1 MSTQT
6 SESVTENIFR
16 NFYGVDTFIEKSAI
30 NNYYYGFQSKSGK
43 KNIGYPDFL
52 KDTSD
57 YVIVV
62 EAKAL
67 KQSEAESDVQLYMK
81 KNNIHK
87 DIIGIAVSGQH
98 LNQIKVSYF
107 YKLAEDNNIF
117 KLQVK
122 DKLLTLGN
130 LNKVFNK
137 KKHGETITD
146 DELIKVIKQLN
157 EQFHNDN
164 KVRSSN
170 RSLFFS
176 GLMIALTNNS
186 FRSIYK
192 NIQSPTRE
200 EFATTEAT
208 VLEATK

>member
-1 MSTQT
+1 KRYFRLCNSGR
-6 SESVTENIFR
+6 SEGS
-16 NFYGVDTFIEKSAI
+16 
-30 NNYYYGFQSKSGK
+30 
-43 KNIGYPDFL
+43 
-52 KDTSD
+52 
-57 YVIVV
+57 
-62 EAKAL
+62 

-192 NIQSPTRE
+192 NIQSP
-200 EFATTEAT
+200 
-208 VLEATK
+208 